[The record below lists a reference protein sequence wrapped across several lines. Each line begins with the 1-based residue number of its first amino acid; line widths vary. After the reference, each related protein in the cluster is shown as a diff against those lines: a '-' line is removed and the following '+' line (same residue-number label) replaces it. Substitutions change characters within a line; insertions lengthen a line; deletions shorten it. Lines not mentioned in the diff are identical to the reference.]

1 MSLVMHKYKIHSYQG
16 QNNNWNIR
24 KPATGLIYLG
34 ELTRDS
40 TDGVDMW
47 SASCHGDHLE
57 ERKKRTQGSRFT
69 LVTQL
74 HRMVSSDSSNWP
86 SSHGLVRVLKTR
98 WDNNATMARC
108 NQLCHV
114 CCQKSMLRDEASH
127 VHKPPKMLRRKQA
140 VRHAPTNARWKKYLR
155 KKNPRSWT
163 IMRKEKNVKVFSFG
177 TRSWTLCIVN
187 IVSMVVPIQLRDI
200 GIGLNMMDW
209 EECYFIL
216 MHHFLLFVQVN
227 AKYCYIWVQQ
237 QLGRRVES

>member
-1 MSLVMHKYKIHSYQG
+1 MVWTCDQRHVTVITWKSEKREPKDHDSLWLLSFTGWCPRIHRIG
-16 QNNNWNIR
+16 
-24 KPATGLIYLG
+24 
-34 ELTRDS
+34 
-40 TDGVDMW
+40 
-47 SASCHGDHLE
+47 
-57 ERKKRTQGSRFT
+57 
-69 LVTQL
+69 L
-74 HRMVSSDSSNWP
+74 HRMAWSESWRLGETTMPRWLDVISFAMS
-86 SSHGLVRVLKTR
+86 VVKRACYATR
-98 WDNNATMARC
+98 HLTCTN
-108 NQLCHV
+108 
-114 CCQKSMLRDEASH
+114 
-127 VHKPPKMLRRKQA
+127 PRKCWGESKQC
-140 VRHAPTNARWKKYLR
+140 VMHRLMRGGKNIFG